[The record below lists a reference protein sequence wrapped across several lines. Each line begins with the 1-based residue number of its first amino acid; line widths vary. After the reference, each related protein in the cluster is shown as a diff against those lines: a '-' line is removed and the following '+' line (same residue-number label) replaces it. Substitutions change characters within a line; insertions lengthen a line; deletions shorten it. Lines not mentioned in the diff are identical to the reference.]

1 MDIVVL
7 FHDCT
12 TLQVVM
18 VEVAGVVSESIIKD
32 DGVIK
37 TKG

>member
-18 VEVAGVVSESIIKD
+18 VVVAESIIKD